1 MRLFLTFLLIL
12 GASFFQSFFLPVN
25 LVLVLVIVFSLG
37 KKEPESFVWAFL
49 SGLFLDWFSFGQ
61 IGRTS
66 LIFVGLD
73 FVLKLY
79 RQRFS
84 LDHPVVL
91 SLVLLASYG
100 AYSLLSGR
108 EIRLGEGLVLLAII
122 LLWRFWQKEMFL
134 GFSGREGGKLKL

>member
-1 MRLFLTFLLIL
+1 MKIILTFLLIL
-12 GASFFQSFFLPVN
+12 GLSFLQSFVLPVN
-25 LVLVLVIVFSLG
+25 LVLILVIVFSLG

-49 SGLFLDWFSFGQ
+49 AGLFLDWFSFGQ
-61 IGRTS
+61 LGRTS

-73 FVLKLY
+73 FILKLY

-91 SLVLLASYG
+91 GLVLLASYG

-108 EIRLGEGLVLLAII
+108 EIRLWEVGILLIAIF
-122 LLWRFWQKEMFL
+122 LWRFWQKEIFL
-134 GFSGREGGKLKL
+134 DFSGKEGGKLKL